1 MSEHAQAQ
9 NNTGEASNKAFE
21 EKWGQPL
28 IAAGY
33 GAVPNIIIQRHQ
45 QLGMDATE
53 LTLYL
58 VLASFGW
65 RPKERP
71 FPSLQELSKAMGLN
85 VRNVQRRL
93 KKMEAVGFIKVGKRK
108 TRYGGHKSNEYD
120 LTPLIKAASKLALEE
135 ISRRKK
141 AGLAKLGRKIPSAG
155 KPSLQVVKA

>member
-1 MSEHAQAQ
+1 MSPA
-9 NNTGEASNKAFE
+9 TSPTTYKAFE

-33 GAVPNIIIQRHQ
+33 GAVPNIIVQRHK

-58 VLASFGW
+58 VLASFWW

-71 FPSLQELSKAMGLN
+71 FPSLLELSKAMGLD

-93 KKMEAVGFIKVGKRK
+93 KKMEGVGFIRILKRK
-108 TRYGGHKSNEYD
+108 NRYGGHKTNEYD
-120 LTPLIKAASKLALEE
+120 LTPLIKYATKLALEE
-135 ISRRKK
+135 VTRRKK
-141 AGLAKLGRKIPSAG
+141 AGLAKLGRKAPPGG
-155 KPSLQVVKA
+155 KPVLQVVKT